1 MFAQKWWCIRVALH
15 RSLGTHPDISNTRDG
30 GLKHDKEKVRNSC
43 RKQWNFSPLS
53 SHGKLLNNL

>member
-1 MFAQKWWCIRVALH
+1 MKAEWHETKI
-15 RSLGTHPDISNTRDG
+15 SLVEDPNEELVVQYWKILTRDG

-53 SHGKLLNNL
+53 SHG